1 MKRPKIYKTKQQKE
15 IDKKLK
21 DAGFTPELLRLAAKA
36 KPMPASGWQMEPPR
50 PKGPDG
56 KPLPYKF

>member
-1 MKRPKIYKTKQQKE
+1 MKRPKVYKTKQQKE
-15 IDKKLK
+15 IDKKL
-21 DAGFTPELLRLAAKA
+21 AGFSPELLRLAAKA